1 MTGIRI
7 VIIGVI
13 ALFSSSVA
21 FGQIV
26 SVSQLACNPN
36 SLNSG
41 APTTCTVT
49 LVTLNGAAPAGG
61 TEVLLSSNNAL
72 LLGSN
77 SVIVPAGTN
86 STSFTATAGSISA
99 NQTGTLTA
107 TNPASSGDTVVDPV
121 GSCTWTTPAAN
132 APGLVLHKAINL
144 QGQTVY
150 TGRAAS
156 FPCADSTI
164 IYNGTETGFL
174 DTPLEVSASAAPLTG
189 FTFFDTRSVLDSKSA
204 IQAHA
209 GVIR

>member
-1 MTGIRI
+1 MTGMRI
-7 VIIGVI
+7 VIIGIIVF
-13 ALFSSSVA
+13 FSSSVA

-36 SLNSG
+36 SLNSR
-41 APTTCTVT
+41 ASTTCT
-49 LVTLNGAAPAGG
+49 VTLNGAAPAGG

-86 STSFTATAGSISA
+86 STLFTATAGSISA

-107 TNPASSGDTVVDPV
+107 TNPASSGDTVVVSV
-121 GSCTWTTPAAN
+121 GICTWTTLATST
-132 APGLVLHKAINL
+132 PGLGLNKAISL

-150 TGRAAS
+150 RRRAAS
-156 FPCADSTI
+156 LPRADSTI

-174 DTPLEVSASAAPLTG
+174 DIPLEVSAYAALLTG
-189 FTFFDTRSVLDSKSA
+189 FIFFDTRSVLDSKSA
-204 IQAHA
+204 IQAHT